1 MRARLLPLRGG
12 PHDPE
17 VPVTMVNR
25 TSRDRITV
33 QRPDGQFR
41 AVDRFRLRTEDGRRK
56 FDAAEFNRLPWRGTG
71 KDPLTQASGN
81 LFDDDRKVTA

>member
-1 MRARLLPLRGG
+1 MRATLLPLRGG
-12 PHDPE
+12 PHDPAM
-17 VPVTMVNR
+17 PVTLVNR

-33 QRPDGQFR
+33 QRPDGRFR

-71 KDPLTQASGN
+71 QDPLTLSTGK
-81 LFDDDRKVTA
+81 LFDDEVNA

>member
-1 MRARLLPLRGG
+1 MRAMLLPLKGG
-12 PHDPE
+12 PHDPA

-41 AVDRFRLRTEDGRRK
+41 AVDRFRLRSEDGRRK
-56 FDAAEFNRLPWRGTG
+56 FDAEEFNRLPWRGAG
-71 KDPLTQASGN
+71 KDPLTQASGR
-81 LFDDDRKVTA
+81 LFNDLTTA

>member
-1 MRARLLPLRGG
+1 MRATLLPLKGG
-12 PHDPE
+12 PHDPAM
-17 VPVTMVNR
+17 PVTLVNR

-56 FDAAEFNRLPWRGTG
+56 FDAEEFNRLPWRGTG
-71 KDPLTQASGN
+71 KDPLTLSTGN
-81 LFDDDRKVTA
+81 LFDNEVRA

>member
-1 MRARLLPLRGG
+1 MRALLLPLVQT
-12 PHDPE
+12 PHAKE
-17 VPVTMVNR
+17 LAVTMVNR

-56 FDAAEFNRLPWRGTG
+56 FDKAEFDRLPWRGLG
-71 KDPLTQASGN
+71 KDPLTLSTGN
-81 LFDDDRKVTA
+81 LFDDEVRA